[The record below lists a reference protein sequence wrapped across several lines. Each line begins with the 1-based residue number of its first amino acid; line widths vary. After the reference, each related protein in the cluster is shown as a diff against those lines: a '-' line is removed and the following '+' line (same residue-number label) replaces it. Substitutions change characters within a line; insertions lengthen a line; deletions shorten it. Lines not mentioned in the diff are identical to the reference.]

1 VYIKEHDNTM
11 KRTNIYLAERQI
23 EQLKIVAAQDNMNVA
38 ELLRRAIDM
47 YLDHTYEK
55 QEREKCYLNAIKN

>member
-1 VYIKEHDNTM
+1 M

-23 EQLKIVAAQDNMNVA
+23 EQLKIVAAQDNLNVA

-55 QEREKCYLNAIKN
+55 QEREKCYLNAIKS